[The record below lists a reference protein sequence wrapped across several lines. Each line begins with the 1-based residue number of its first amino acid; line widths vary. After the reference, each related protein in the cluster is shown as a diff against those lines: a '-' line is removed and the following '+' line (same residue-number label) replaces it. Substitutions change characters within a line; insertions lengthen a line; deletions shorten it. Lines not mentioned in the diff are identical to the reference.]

1 MVYCVKCGTNNPDGT
16 QVCKNCGAQLYVTG
30 ENRHYRRVEDECFG
44 IPRGGTIVGLAI
56 GVIILLAGAIWFL
69 QQTGVVSPNVQVW
82 PFAVIIFGILIIVG
96 AAYGMRRRY

>member
-1 MVYCVKCGTNNPDGT
+1 MVYCVKCGTNNPDGA

-56 GVIILLAGAIWFL
+56 GIIILLAGAIWFL
-69 QQTGVVSPNVQVW
+69 QQTGVVPPNVEVW

-96 AAYGMRRRY
+96 AVYGMRRRY